1 MRNSS
6 FWILL
11 CVPLLRAHQPG
22 ANEGI
27 TEIEDATIS
36 YAIYGDFPTGSELRE
51 VHLTLPTPY
60 ALPFELLVPH
70 IAGNEDFR
78 PMYAVVGPGLP
89 APTEEEAA
97 LLPKA
102 LPEGWGVFLD
112 QNDNEP
118 RDVVFE
124 GFLRR
129 VSWSTGTI
137 AIPLREGDHEIWIW
151 SPEQTPGEFV
161 MGFGVEEDFSEG
173 FGGVFADWGTY
184 AY

>member
-1 MRNSS
+1 MRSSS
-6 FWILL
+6 FWLL
-11 CVPLLRAHQPG
+11 LLPLVGAHQPG

-27 TEIEDATIS
+27 TEVEDATIS

-51 VHLTLPTPY
+51 VHFTLPTPY

-78 PMYAVVGPGLP
+78 PVYAVVGPGLP
-89 APTEEEAA
+89 LPTADQVA

-102 LPEGWGVFLD
+102 LPEGWGLFLD
-112 QNDNEP
+112 QNDNDP

-137 AIPLREGDHEIWIW
+137 AIPLREGEHQIWIW

-161 MGFGVEEDFSEG
+161 MGFGVEEDFSGG
-173 FGGVFADWGTY
+173 FGGVFEDWGTY